1 MAFPFFPNTSS
12 SDLST
17 IPTLSMPQ
25 NEAVM
30 VSFSGVTYFTHST
43 TTSSTFTQ
51 YVEQEPPLWPP
62 SLPQFQLMRNPTAQS
77 LVGLGPPVTGN
88 YTAYPEQQQ
97 SSITPRTPRA
107 ERQTNGKY
115 IELSNFPSEE
125 GVIDGLL
132 PSDKNYPTPQP
143 LVGLGPPVTAYIEL
157 SNFPSE
163 EGAID
168 ELLPSDKNY
177 PTPQPLVGLGPPVTG
192 NYTAYPEQQQSSIT
206 PRTPRAE
213 RQTNGKYIELSN
225 FPSEEGVIDGL
236 LPSDKNYPTPQPLVG
251 LGPPVTGNYTHEPHI
266 PAVITNNPEQQHSSI
281 TPRTPRAERQ
291 TNEKHINL
299 SIFSSEEDAID
310 ELLPSDDKYI
320 PSQTKKRTRMT
331 LKYDAKL
338 KLMQKISAGDKED
351 AELAE
356 ECRVP
361 VKTVQYFRQNMGV
374 LLKPPKKKDT
384 FLSEEEIDNLKQDL
398 CMDERLSDDE
408 LQKKYN
414 ISSSTL
420 MRVKKSAGLDTKKD
434 HKKRKKL
441 TMDEELNLIDDLC
454 KEGIARLSNADLA
467 QKYNISTD
475 TIRRRVKK
483 HQLQQKNY
491 LRDVSDNFKKY
502 FQRDSSLLFGEAY
515 VNPFTNR

>member
-1 MAFPFFPNTSS
+1 
-12 SDLST
+12 
-17 IPTLSMPQ
+17 MPQ

-88 YTAYPEQQQ
+88 YTAYPEQQHT
-97 SSITPRTPRA
+97 SITPRA

-132 PSDKNYPTPQP
+132 P
-143 LVGLGPPVTAYIEL
+143 
-157 SNFPSE
+157 
-163 EGAID
+163 ID
-168 ELLPSDKNY
+168 ERYQTTLSPADLKKAVSEKY
-177 PTPQPLVGLGPPVTG
+177 TP
-192 NYTAYPEQQQSSIT
+192 
-206 PRTPRAE
+206 
-213 RQTNGKYIELSN
+213 
-225 FPSEEGVIDGL
+225 
-236 LPSDKNYPTPQPLVG
+236 
-251 LGPPVTGNYTHEPHI
+251 EPHF
-266 PAVITNNPEQQHSSI
+266 PAE
-281 TPRTPRAERQ
+281 
-291 TNEKHINL
+291 
-299 SIFSSEEDAID
+299 
-310 ELLPSDDKYI
+310 I
-320 PSQTKKRTRMT
+320 PSQTEKRTRKRRIYFT
-331 LKYDAKL
+331 YNAKAEL
-338 KLMQKISAGDKED
+338 IQRIRAGDKKD

-356 ECRVP
+356 EYNVSVGRVQ
-361 VKTVQYFRQNMGV
+361 VFRRNIGMFLRPPRKKEKV
-374 LLKPPKKKDT
+374 LSGEEKDK
-384 FLSEEEIDNLKQDL
+384 LKQDL
-398 CMDERLSDDE
+398 RMDERLSDDE

-414 ISSSTL
+414 ISSTTL
-420 MRVKKSAGLDTKKD
+420 RRVKKSAGLDTKKD
-434 HKKRKKL
+434 HKKLKKL

-491 LRDVSDNFKKY
+491 LRNVSDNF
-502 FQRDSSLLFGEAY
+502 QRDSPFMAGSSHRE
-515 VNPFTNR
+515 NPLV